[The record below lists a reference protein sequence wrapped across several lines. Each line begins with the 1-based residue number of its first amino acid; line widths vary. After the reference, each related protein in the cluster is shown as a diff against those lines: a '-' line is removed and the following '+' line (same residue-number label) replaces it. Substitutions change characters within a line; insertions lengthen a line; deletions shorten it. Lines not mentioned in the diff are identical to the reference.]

1 MDYGAVGWWH
11 FEDAASQEMKCKRA
25 VSIWFFIKAAN
36 DNAVIHNRIVNH
48 VPSNLIWSW
57 FFKHLHSIELLSAA
71 SAVLNI
77 RRVVCLICIRRQ
89 TEDGG
94 TQRTDSLSVILFSDK
109 IAGTRRLG
117 FIISSLIYNSLHH
130 FPIFLPDKMHAWTL
144 IRKSDPLNLSR
155 FLIEIQIF
163 RATVMMK
170 HDEEAIFFF
179 FFFNHFTLITMRG
192 YKYLCLG
199 EMR

>member
-11 FEDAASQEMKCKRA
+11 SEDAASQEMKRKRA
-25 VSIWFFIKAAN
+25 ISIRLFFIKAAN
-36 DNAVIHNRIVNH
+36 NTIIHNCVVNH
-48 VPSNLIWSW
+48 VPTNLIWSW
-57 FFKHLHSIELLSAA
+57 FFEHLHSIELLSAA

-77 RRVVCLICIRRQ
+77 RRAVCLICIRRQ

-109 IAGTRRLG
+109 IAGTRRLR

-130 FPIFLPDKMHAWTL
+130 FPILLPDKMHAWTL

-179 FFFNHFTLITMRG
+179 FFLIIS
-192 YKYLCLG
+192 L
-199 EMR
+199 

>member
-25 VSIWFFIKAAN
+25 ISIRLFFIKS
-36 DNAVIHNRIVNH
+36 RSRQY
-48 VPSNLIWSW
+48 SNSQSHCQSRSNQFDL
-57 FFKHLHSIELLSAA
+57 KLHLHSIDLLSAA
-71 SAVLNI
+71 SGVLNI
-77 RRVVCLICIRRQ
+77 RRAVCLICIRRQ
-89 TEDGG
+89 TEEGG

-130 FPIFLPDKMHAWTL
+130 FPVLLPDKMHAWTL

-179 FFFNHFTLITMRG
+179 FLFFLIIS
-192 YKYLCLG
+192 L
-199 EMR
+199 